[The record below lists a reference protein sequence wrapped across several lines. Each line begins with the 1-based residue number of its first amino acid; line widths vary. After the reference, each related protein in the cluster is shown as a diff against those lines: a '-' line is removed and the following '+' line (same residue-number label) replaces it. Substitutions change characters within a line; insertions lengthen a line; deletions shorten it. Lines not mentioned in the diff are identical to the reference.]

1 MPEAPASHY
10 ETGTW
15 HHCASTSPDGG
26 ELSARRRWAVKA
38 HRHYEAPRAAADR
51 GTRLGGAESKR
62 RRRSRLPAAAL
73 PAPVLRLVE
82 SGDYLVHAARLPA
95 PVALRLA
102 ARLETDEDLRVEL
115 APADYARWR
124 DAVARALAAAGVP
137 VEAG

>member
-1 MPEAPASHY
+1 ALALGDEARRLHRRDALDAAGAARLLAEARALAERLRALLDEVRAGPDYRAAVAAHRAGDRAALARLLPAIFAGLELAPA
-10 ETGTW
+10 
-15 HHCASTSPDGG
+15 
-26 ELSARRRWAVKA
+26 
-38 HRHYEAPRAAADR
+38 
-51 GTRLGGAESKR
+51 
-62 RRRSRLPAAAL
+62 
-73 PAPVLRLVE
+73 
-82 SGDYLVHAARLPA
+82 HAARLPA